1 MSYKIGIWPNDFWS
15 IYRNPNR
22 PFSVENLFGRPTS
35 DSFVLWEPFDS
46 KTQQFL
52 KIGKK
57 IAMLWG
63 NRVAQLLQQ
72 SVCIWNVGSYVCLQ
86 GQARWVKVLK
96 KWWNISM
103 FWGNRVV
110 KIPQHSFFKWNPHS
124 SFASNVCLQG
134 PVCWAKVP
142 KSW

>member
-1 MSYKIGIWPNDFWS
+1 MFEGKARVYPGEALFRSSTLGYAPGLTHKYYTELEWLAKDKHSSILKTFVNYGRKTFYKIGTWPNDIWS

-57 IAMLWG
+57 NCHALG
-63 NRVAQLLQQ
+63 
-72 SVCIWNVGSYVCLQ
+72 
-86 GQARWVKVLK
+86 
-96 KWWNISM
+96 
-103 FWGNRVV
+103 
-110 KIPQHSFFKWNPHS
+110 
-124 SFASNVCLQG
+124 
-134 PVCWAKVP
+134 
-142 KSW
+142 